1 MKNVGE
7 EERAFE
13 IGQRVHAESRFCLI
27 GFSPNA
33 KGMDSIIV
41 TSVKSS
47 NLCNL

>member
-33 KGMDSIIV
+33 KGIDNIIV
-41 TSVKSS
+41 QAIKIEKS
-47 NLCNL
+47 L